1 MRTEGKRGRECRRHI
16 FRKISWRAE
25 GKRGRES
32 KLYSEKSLGEQKERE
47 EGGRRLYSEK
57 SIVEK
62 QLSPTRP
69 YK

>member
-1 MRTEGKRGRECRRHI
+1 VRESRRNIFSWRTEGKRGRESRRHI

-47 EGGRRLYSEK
+47 GEK
-57 SIVEK
+57 V
-62 QLSPTRP
+62 Q
-69 YK
+69 